1 MKKIFSIIFLF
12 LFTNLFAQR
21 EFYELRTYEIKW
33 GTNSQILNNFLK
45 NSFLP
50 ALNKNKVK
58 NIGVFTKISNDLPN
72 NIYVLIPYSSI
83 DHFKETYFSLQN
95 DKDFKKASLE
105 LNSLSNSKV
114 PYERYSVSHF
124 YAFEGFPKIRKPEKG
139 MSIFEL
145 RHYESPTD
153 DAYLRKVKMFNKGE
167 FEIFDDVGLNSVFY
181 GEKISGENMPLLSY
195 MLVHESM
202 ELRSKAWGKFVVHPK
217 WIEMKAMN
225 EYKTISMESL
235 VSNIT
240 SVFLKELDYSQL

>member
-50 ALNKNKVK
+50 VLNKNKVK
-58 NIGVFTKISNDLPN
+58 NIGVFTKISKDLPN

-83 DHFKETYFSLQN
+83 DHFNETYFNLQN

-145 RHYESPTD
+145 RDYESPTD
-153 DAYLRKVKMFNKGE
+153 DAYLRKVKMFNNGE
-167 FEIFDDVGLNSVFY
+167 FEIFDDGRYKVIRQFFFLLNMKNKVYLMKNENCDFHLNEIIFLVDYHKLHQSLY
-181 GEKISGENMPLLSY
+181 REKISIF
-195 MLVHESM
+195 
-202 ELRSKAWGKFVVHPK
+202 FV
-217 WIEMKAMN
+217 
-225 EYKTISMESL
+225 S
-235 VSNIT
+235 
-240 SVFLKELDYSQL
+240 